1 MSFLPSFSYFC
12 ELYHFHADVLSRFSP
27 VQLFAT
33 LWTVARQA
41 PPSMGLSRQ
50 EYWSGLPCPPP
61 GDLLDPGFKPAYLS
75 CLLHWQAGSL
85 LLALHGKPLLY
96 PTCTETAGSEGLR
109 RRDCSP
115 GLPGPRLGSTQ
126 RLLETHHRQKQG
138 QPRFTRMFYL
148 LLPFFLTRY
157 N

>member
-1 MSFLPSFSYFC
+1 MVSKSQRCVCAQLLQACLTLCNPMGCSPPGSPVHGLLQARMLEWVAISFSRG
-12 ELYHFHADVLSRFSP
+12 SS
-27 VQLFAT
+27 
-33 LWTVARQA
+33 
-41 PPSMGLSRQ
+41 
-50 EYWSGLPCPPP
+50 
-61 GDLLDPGFKPAYLS
+61 LLNWRLS